1 MMNNI
6 IGEFYAATNKQRFS
20 VTFTDDSFSKVQQ
33 CQKENSIGTQS
44 NAVVQLVELAI
55 CEIESENSPKSP
67 FSSTETALVK
77 LSPFRIG
84 SYKKYRRLD
93 GYGKDVVDNVLDLEH
108 K

>member
-1 MMNNI
+1 MNNKK
-6 IGEFYAATNKQRFS
+6 GKFSAATNKSGFS
-20 VTFTDDSFSKVQQ
+20 VTFMDDSFSKVQQ

-67 FSSTETALVK
+67 FSSTETALVQ
-77 LSPFRIG
+77 LSPSEQAHI
-84 SYKKYRRLD
+84 KKYRRLD